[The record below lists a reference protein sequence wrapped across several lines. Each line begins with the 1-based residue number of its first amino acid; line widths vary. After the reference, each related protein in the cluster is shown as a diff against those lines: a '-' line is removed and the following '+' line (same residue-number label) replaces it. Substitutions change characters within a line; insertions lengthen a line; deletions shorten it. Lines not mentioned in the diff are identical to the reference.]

1 MFMQEKTRWGI
12 ISTGNIAKKFATGLQ
27 ALPDAELLA
36 VGSRSQVSADTF
48 GDMFNAARRYASYEA
63 LVQDP
68 DIDAV
73 YIGTPHPFHKENS
86 LLCLRHGKPVLCEKP
101 FTINAAEAAEVI
113 DYARENKVFL
123 LEAMW
128 TRYLPII
135 VRLRQLLA
143 DGVIGEVRMLTADF
157 GFRARI
163 NPNSRTFDLNLGGG
177 ALLDVGIYP
186 LSLASMIF
194 GTPDRV
200 TSMAHLGETGADENA
215 AMILGYEGGALSVL
229 TTAIR
234 TSTPHIAIL
243 NGTEGRITVHAPWW
257 VGTRMTVEVFGKET
271 TEIEMP
277 LAGNGYEYE
286 AAEVARCLRAGLL
299 ESDVM
304 PLDETLALMRTM
316 DDIRKQWGLKYPME
330 DN

>member
-1 MFMQEKTRWGI
+1 MPEKTRWGI

-36 VGSRSQVSADTF
+36 VGSRSQGSADTF
-48 GDMFNAARRYASYEA
+48 GDMFDVERRYPSYEA

-68 DIDAV
+68 DIDAI
-73 YIGTPHPFHKENS
+73 YIGTPHPFHKDNS
-86 LLCLRHGKPVLCEKP
+86 LLCLQHGKAVLCEKP
-101 FTINAAEAAEVI
+101 FTINAAEATEVI
-113 DYARENKVFL
+113 NFARENNVFL
-123 LEAMW
+123 MEAMW
-128 TRYLPII
+128 TRYLPILTR
-135 VRLRQLLA
+135 VRELVA

-157 GFRARI
+157 GFRAGI
-163 NPNSRTFDLNLGGG
+163 NPTSRTFDLKLGGG

-194 GTPDRV
+194 GTPARV
-200 TSMAHLGETGADENA
+200 TSMTHLGETGADENS

-229 TTAIR
+229 TTAVR
-234 TSTPHIAIL
+234 TSTPHIATL
-243 NGTEGRITVHAPWW
+243 NGTEGRITIHSPWW
-257 VGTRMTVEVFGKET
+257 VATRMTVEVFGKET

-286 AAEVARCLRAGLL
+286 AAEVARCLQAGLL

-304 PLDETLALMRTM
+304 PLDESLALMRTM
-316 DDIRKQWGLKYPME
+316 DEIREQWGLVYPME
-330 DN
+330 EN